1 MTYRSRNSQHPMA
14 PCMFGRGVYENRPP
28 LYVITSTPPANFVYF
43 ISILTIFMNLI
54 CSKFDADQEFKYW
67 LFYL

>member
-28 LYVITSTPPANFVYF
+28 LFVITSTP
-43 ISILTIFMNLI
+43 
-54 CSKFDADQEFKYW
+54 SKFDADQEFKYW
-67 LFYL
+67 LFYF